1 MDTPC
6 ATTACSKRL
15 AAMCASETATVPL
28 LLPKLCPASAGCAG
42 SAGWLCWPRSAAM
55 AANEMVCVIPTAN
68 GRWTADSQHAVDGLR
83 TLDCWLEPTWS
94 RRHQHGEPSK
104 FLKLWRSEIKPS
116 YINRLAPLLR
126 IHTAKSKRRRLGRR
140 LCSAAGRASNAR
152 RCGLWTLDYRP
163 HPFINK
169 NHTTIT
175 WMIDWMLSMHPIPLR
190 CWPRV
195 QTQNSAKMMKTRWQM
210 AAVLADGAAHRK
222 KIKNVRN
229 GNLVHMFQT
238 TNQKLVIAT
247 PKKMQIFVDSMFL
260 PSFPGLFWHRLG
272 VANCACAP
280 AFWLHPSH
288 PSTWGQATRQPT
300 WQRLTGNAPLFFWH

>member
-1 MDTPC
+1 
-6 ATTACSKRL
+6 
-15 AAMCASETATVPL
+15 
-28 LLPKLCPASAGCAG
+28 
-42 SAGWLCWPRSAAM
+42 
-55 AANEMVCVIPTAN
+55 MVCVIPTAN

-229 GNLVHMFQT
+229 GNLVIIIIIWGYTGYGFLDARKVVSLEICVRSLEPSNFLAVGST
-238 TNQKLVIAT
+238 VGLTVVISFAYWISWSTFCKL
-247 PKKMQIFVDSMFL
+247 
-260 PSFPGLFWHRLG
+260 
-272 VANCACAP
+272 
-280 AFWLHPSH
+280 
-288 PSTWGQATRQPT
+288 
-300 WQRLTGNAPLFFWH
+300 

>member
-1 MDTPC
+1 MKRGRGSVRAVDCRLWSVDCGLPAHGFGSAMPKSQSWSEASSSHHRIFPGLMSKWRRPAVLCNTC
-6 ATTACSKRL
+6 RAVRSCTASE
-15 AAMCASETATVPL
+15 CAS
-28 LLPKLCPASAGCAG
+28 
-42 SAGWLCWPRSAAM
+42 
-55 AANEMVCVIPTAN
+55 
-68 GRWTADSQHAVDGLR
+68 RWTTDSGLLTR
-83 TLDCWLEPTWS
+83 TNMKQATSAWGAIKVFGAL
-94 RRHQHGEPSK
+94 
-104 FLKLWRSEIKPS
+104 RSEIKPS

-175 WMIDWMLSMHPIPLR
+175 WMIDWMLSMHPIQLR

-229 GNLVHMFQT
+229 GNLVYIM
-238 TNQKLVIAT
+238 LY
-247 PKKMQIFVDSMFL
+247 L
-260 PSFPGLFWHRLG
+260 P
-272 VANCACAP
+272 
-280 AFWLHPSH
+280 
-288 PSTWGQATRQPT
+288 
-300 WQRLTGNAPLFFWH
+300 